1 MSTPSKISEE
11 IRQKIY
17 KMADQGVYVKDIAE
31 AVGIP
36 KGTVGGIVAKYRKTN
51 DSLMIRHAH
60 LTDGEKRQIL
70 AMAEAGYK
78 YADICEAMGVGKNTV
93 QRCVSNMGF
102 RKMKPYEYKD
112 SIQTRNKGFNADR
125 RLCHTC
131 KYRNRDLTYKEGAK
145 KTQSGYPGCDYYIH
159 EDVERGCDVE
169 VCDKYQKGDSITR
182 ERAKQERKEE
192 IKKSNLTS
200 KEFEKIAR
208 ALGRKRPDI
217 ARALRALD

>member
-11 IRQKIY
+11 VRQKIY
-17 KMADQGVYVKDIAE
+17 KLADQGVYVKDIAE
-31 AVGIP
+31 AVGIA
-36 KGTVGGIVAKYRKTN
+36 KGTVGGIVAKYRKAN

-60 LTDGEKRQIL
+60 LTDGEKGQIL

-78 YADICEAMGVGKNTV
+78 YADICEAIGVGKNTV

-102 RKMKPYEYKD
+102 RKMKPYEHKD
-112 SIQTRNKGFNADR
+112 DTQTRTKGFNADR
-125 RLCHTC
+125 RLCYSC
-131 KYRNRDLTYKEGAK
+131 KYRNRDLVYKEGAK

-159 EDVERGCDVE
+159 EDVERGCAVE
-169 VCDKYQKGDSITR
+169 VCDRYQKGDSITR

-192 IKKSNLTS
+192 VRRNALTS
-200 KEFEKIAR
+200 KECEKIAR
-208 ALGRKRPDI
+208 VLARKRPDI